1 MKKVKKSGSGVVKK
15 FKSFYAVQL
24 GFLSPVLEMRVASA
38 SSLEESE
45 SQNLEESEVS
55 VTEDNSDDPI
65 TVTSERDVIHSK
77 KVEKQKSKTSALETK
92 LLTFLDCPPKPT
104 PVEDEDKSFFDSLLP
119 TLRTF
124 DTDQKLEFRAEIL
137 RILQRIRRSKSQICS
152 SLLCTVPCT
161 YAVFSC
167 ASRSSTTFYNFTNT
181 TWKFVLPSSTCSIW
195 EDATSKP
202 PKSKYYNTYWTLDFD
217 FTKFLWFDNR
227 HRAVHILRWYPVVL
241 KWIGYY

>member
-77 KVEKQKSKTSALETK
+77 KVEKQKSKTSALETT

-124 DTDQKLEFRAEIL
+124 DTDQKLEFRAEVL
-137 RILQRIRRSKSQICS
+137 RILQRIRRSKSQSTQAFYAQCHAPTQS
-152 SLLCTVPCT
+152 FHVPAGPPQHFT
-161 YAVFSC
+161 TLQTPPGNLYYQAQPAQFEKTQLQSHQRQNITTPTEH
-167 ASRSSTTFYNFTNT
+167 STLISQNSFDSTTDTE
-181 TWKFVLPSSTCSIW
+181 LSTFS
-195 EDATSKP
+195 DDTQL
-202 PKSKYYNTYWTLDFD
+202 Y
-217 FTKFLWFDNR
+217 
-227 HRAVHILRWYPVVL
+227 
-241 KWIGYY
+241 